1 MSLVNSKGNID
12 FEELAD
18 MLKEKHNLTWHT
30 LFDLGKKLLKAGKY
44 GHASGMLFMAH
55 EMCDDEN
62 KESLGFLARDVQSLI
77 DLESGEWKGE
87 AKSDIKERIDEI
99 NFAIG
104 VRDPEEEKPLL
115 KNLVHGFYQFRC
127 PRCRAVNTKRKKELF
142 FDPKS
147 SSLLE
152 FIKSYCYNCSD
163 LDLDPDDPNI
173 LIRSSSFRYLME
185 NALYPAWSMTYHP
198 ESDRV
203 TCSLFVLD
211 TKTGKGW
218 AGIKGYSRNE
228 LLGLPTSRATFMVS
242 MDMIETNIEKIKEWE
257 AMPADDRTDMST
269 TDDFKR
275 AMGLS

>member
-1 MSLVNSKGNID
+1 MNLVNSKGNIN
-12 FEELAD
+12 FEILAGI
-18 MLKEKHNLTWHT
+18 LKSDHNLTWHT
-30 LFDLGKKLLKAGKY
+30 LFDYGKKLLNGGKY

-62 KESLGFLARDVQSLI
+62 KESLGFLARDVQSML

-87 AKSDIKERIDEI
+87 AKSDIKERIREI

-127 PRCRAVNTKRKKELF
+127 PRCQAVNTKRKDRLLF
-142 FDPKS
+142 NPKS

-163 LDLDPDDPNI
+163 LDLDPDDPSI

-185 NALYPAWSMTYHP
+185 NGLYPAWSMTYHP
-198 ESDRV
+198 DSDRV
-203 TCSLFVLD
+203 TCSLFILD
-211 TKTGKGW
+211 TRTGKGW
-218 AGIKGYSRNE
+218 AGIKGYSCSE
-228 LLGLPTSRATFMVS
+228 LLGLPSSRATFMVS
-242 MDMIETNIEKIKEWE
+242 MDMIETNIERIKEWE
-257 AMPADDRTDMST
+257 ATPADDRTDMST